1 MSLAIVEIYGWRLRF
16 DELKITMIRRVDFP
30 SKGYVVYAQKMDQYE
45 KAKRD
50 WEKAASLYPSSI
62 MGKTDS

>member
-1 MSLAIVEIYGWRLRF
+1 
-16 DELKITMIRRVDFP
+16 MIRRVDFP
-30 SKGYVVYAQKMDQYE
+30 SNGYVVYAQKMDQYE